1 MDRKLLR
8 IYGETHRKIKIM
20 AAERGV
26 DMIDFV
32 AELVDNYPPALAD
45 AEAMLMLAAKRL
57 DTVELDVSLL
67 LDKDFGLSAV
77 GVAAMLNGK
86 QVRQHAERLDWAIDK
101 LQAAVE
107 AARENN

>member
-8 IYGETHRKIKIM
+8 IYGETHKAIKIM

-32 AELVDNYPPALAD
+32 AELVDSYPPNLAD

-57 DTVELDVSLL
+57 DTAELDVSLL
-67 LDKDFGLSAV
+67 LDKQFGLSAV
-77 GVAAMLNGK
+77 SVAAMVNGE

-107 AARENN
+107 AAREN

>member
-8 IYGETHRKIKIM
+8 IYGETHKAIKIM

-32 AELVDNYPPALAD
+32 AELVDNARPPNLAD
-45 AEAMLMLAAKRL
+45 VEALLAGVAKRL
-57 DTVELDVSLL
+57 DTAELDVSVLV
-67 LDKDFGLSAV
+67 DKHC
-77 GVAAMLNGK
+77 VAASVATMVNGK
-86 QVRQHAERLDWAIDK
+86 PVREASERLDWAIDK
-101 LQAAVE
+101 LEAAVE